1 VVNKVIFVSRTAAE
15 YLSGNW
21 KDWAIISISDPLSP
35 GEAKLQ
41 EELFYQ
47 ILRVGF
53 HDVLPDRQYDEP
65 TVLMVHKDAQR
76 IVEFVRLV
84 APNVEGIL
92 VHCKAGISRSAA
104 VAKWICESFDL
115 PFSDRY
121 TQFNQHV
128 YTMLVTADNNQPEA

>member
-1 VVNKVIFVSRTAAE
+1 MVNKVIFVSRTAAE

-53 HDVLPDRQYDEP
+53 HDVLPGRNYDEP
-65 TVLMVHKDAQR
+65 TVMMVDKDAR
-76 IVEFVRLV
+76 KIVDFVREV
-84 APNVEGIL
+84 APNVNGIL
-92 VHCKAGISRSAA
+92 VHCKAGLSRSAG
-104 VAKWICESFDL
+104 VAKWICEAYGM
-115 PFSDRY
+115 PFSERY

-128 YTMLVTADNNQPEA
+128 YDMLVSANNSE